1 MNGYRRRSAIVAVA
15 LAATM
20 SAGAV
25 LAADTGLPPGFV
37 KSSLS
42 SLSSGRTTVS
52 KTLARQSLGARI
64 LTSTGYDTAKVPG
77 MLERGGI
84 AAVGQALKQSD
95 GVGVAAGARGVAA
108 GASYVGTLRD
118 ALAAD
123 RQTAAGFSV
132 NSGGSSGIDLAS
144 LAQGLTGGGSVGRQ
158 TLASSG
164 YGSGSATYGGR
175 SRLSEDNEQL
185 ASALESGSSAIN
197 LTQVADALTGRDS
210 AGRETLAN
218 SGFGTSDPS
227 YSRRV
232 RLTDEIAGSVSV
244 RQVLMAG
251 GGSYRSLGRESGV
264 FSAVSANPR
273 SMETHTVKLPR
284 VAPTLSGSDG
294 SDRAGFATSRIDSSN
309 MVRAGLVRANLDEA
323 TLSSEFSGATSI
335 NIASLARA
343 LTGS

>member
-64 LTSTGYDTAKVPG
+64 LMSTGYDTAKVPG

-95 GVGVAAGARGVAA
+95 GVGVAA

>member
-95 GVGVAAGARGVAA
+95 GVGVAAE
-108 GASYVGTLRD
+108 ASYVGTLRD

>member
-95 GVGVAAGARGVAA
+95 GVGVAAGA
-108 GASYVGTLRD
+108 SYVGTLRD

-164 YGSGSATYGGR
+164 YGGGSATYGGR

-185 ASALESGSSAIN
+185 ASALESGSSGIN